1 MRTAAATIV
10 VTIAAG
16 VVGFVAAD
24 HTLPDS
30 CELRSVSVGFLPS
43 GATDVDTR
51 MAVGPQITAGPP
63 RASTSWD
70 TGPGLD
76 VILTRALAGGWEV
89 KTDQIFQA
97 SRSSTIVRGPFSATI
112 SVGQNGDGFA
122 DVQRDS
128 DFVNVRR
135 RGGAVV
141 GGATGLAAL
150 MLRRRRQRPPTPMV
164 PTPSP

>member
-1 MRTAAATIV
+1 MSTAAATIA

-30 CELRSVSVGFLPS
+30 RELRSVSVGFLPS

-63 RASTSWD
+63 RAGTSWH

-76 VILTRALAGGWEV
+76 VILTWALAGGWEV
-89 KTDQIFQA
+89 ETDQIFQGA
-97 SRSSTIVRGPFSATI
+97 RSSTIVRGPFSATI
-112 SVGQNGDGFA
+112 SVAQNGDGSA

-128 DFVNVRR
+128 DFVNMRR

-150 MLRRRRQRPPTPMV
+150 MLRRRRQRPPPALV
-164 PTPSP
+164 PTPPA